1 MSIGKRIK
9 ELRKEYLHMN
19 QTDFGA
25 PLGLTYS
32 AIGGYEKESRNV
44 SDASILAIC
53 REYGVSEPWLRD
65 GDGEMFVSGVVAPS
79 IISDLTQEYD
89 LDDFDQALVSEYLK
103 LDKQT
108 RAAIKSYIRKV
119 IDAENAS
126 IEKEV
131 NAYREELKAEK
142 GKPHQPQTLETQK
155 RHSVGGLYEYC

>member
-1 MSIGKRIK
+1 MQISDRIK

-19 QTDFGA
+19 QSDFGS
-25 PLGLTYS
+25 PLGLSQST
-32 AIGGYEKESRNV
+32 IGGYENGFRGV
-44 SDASILAIC
+44 SNAVIASIC
-53 REYGVSEPWLRD
+53 REYGVSEQWLRD
-65 GDGEMFVSGVVAPS
+65 GVGEVFVSGSVAPS

-119 IDAENAS
+119 VDAENAS

-142 GKPHQPQTLETQK
+142 RETSSASDIGNAK
-155 RHSVGGLYEYC
+155 EA

>member
-1 MSIGKRIK
+1 MSISERIK
-9 ELRKEYLHMN
+9 ELRRDYLHMN
-19 QTDFGA
+19 QADFAA
-25 PLGLTYS
+25 PLGLRQSTV
-32 AIGGYEKESRNV
+32 GNYESGSRSI

-53 REYGVSEPWLRD
+53 REYGVSEQWLRD
-65 GDGEMFVSGVVAPS
+65 GVGEVFVSGSVAPS

-131 NAYREELKAEK
+131 DAYREELKAEK
-142 GKPHQPQTLETQK
+142 RETSSASDIGNAK
-155 RHSVGGLYEYC
+155 EA